1 MDVDDRSLSGVL
13 IRDHARIRDLI
24 ARLVTPGEECRQL
37 ADELTSELMRH
48 MVAEE
53 LYLYPAVH
61 KILPERAVDVSRHHD
76 VDGRVEQILAD
87 LGEAEP
93 ASHAFD
99 ALITRLIAEGRRS
112 VLDEELDVLPRLVQY
127 GDKRTLIELG
137 DMFNAFKDIAV
148 VEKTCGAGLAVRVGD
163 WVVHRRERSQP
174 PAPS

>member
-1 MDVDDRSLSGVL
+1 MGVDDRSLSGVL
-13 IRDHARIRDLI
+13 IRDHCHITNLVV
-24 ARLVTPGEECRQL
+24 RLVTPGENRRQL
-37 ADELTSELMRH
+37 ADELISQLMRH

-53 LYLYPAVH
+53 LYLYPAIR
-61 KILPERAVDVSRHHD
+61 KILPEGTVDVARHHD

-87 LGEAEP
+87 LSEAEP

-112 VLDEELDVLPRLVQY
+112 VLDEELDVLPRLAQH

-137 DMFNAFKDIAV
+137 DMVNAFKDIAV
-148 VEKTCGAGLAVRVGD
+148 VEKTCGAGLAIRVGD
-163 WVVHRRERSQP
+163 WVVHRWERSQP